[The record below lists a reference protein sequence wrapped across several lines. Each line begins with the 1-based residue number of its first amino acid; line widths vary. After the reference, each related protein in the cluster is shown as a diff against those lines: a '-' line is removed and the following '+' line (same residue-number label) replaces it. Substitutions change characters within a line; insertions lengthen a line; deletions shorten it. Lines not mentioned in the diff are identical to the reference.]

1 MDGIV
6 LIDGNC
12 RFCRFASKLLKR
24 IVAGNLQILPE
35 TSFTAFT
42 LPDIDSIKWIVG
54 NEVYVKSDALSRIL
68 AQAHW
73 YFQPLRIVFLLPTF
87 ILDKAYDWVAKNRL
101 FWGKSV
107 DDCAI

>member
-24 IVAGNLQILPE
+24 MVTGDLPIIPE
-35 TSFTAFT
+35 TSFTDFI
-42 LPDIDSIKWIVG
+42 LPDIDSIKWVVG
-54 NEVYVKSDALSRIL
+54 HDVYVKSDALSRIL
-68 AQAHW
+68 VNAHW
-73 YFQPLRIVFLLPTF
+73 YFQPLRIVFLLPTRL
-87 ILDKAYDWVAKNRL
+87 LDIGYDWVAKNRL

>member
-24 IVAGNLQILPE
+24 MVLGDLQIRTE
-35 TSFTAFT
+35 TSFTEFT
-42 LPDIDSIKWIVG
+42 LPDIDSIKWVVG
-54 NEVYVKSDALSRIL
+54 RDVYVKSDAIARIL
-68 AQAHW
+68 ANSHW
-73 YFQPLRIVFLLPTF
+73 YFQPLRVVFLLPSF
-87 ILDKAYDWVAKNRL
+87 ILDKGYDWVAKNRL

>member
-24 IVAGNLQILPE
+24 MVSGDLPIIPE
-35 TSFTAFT
+35 TSFTEFT
-42 LPDIDSIKWIVG
+42 LPDIDSIKWVIG
-54 NEVYVKSDALSRIL
+54 HNVYVKSDAISRIL
-68 AQAHW
+68 VNAHW
-73 YFQPLRIVFLLPTF
+73 YFQPLRIVFLLPTRL
-87 ILDKAYDWVAKNRL
+87 LDVGYDWVAKNRL

>member
-12 RFCRFASKLLKR
+12 RFCCFASKLLKR
-24 IVAGNLQILPE
+24 MVTGDLPVIPE
-35 TSFTAFT
+35 TSFTDFI
-42 LPDIDSIKWIVG
+42 LPDIDSIKWVVG
-54 NEVYVKSDALSRIL
+54 HDVYVKSDALSRIL
-68 AQAHW
+68 VNAHW
-73 YFQPLRIVFLLPTF
+73 YFQPLRLVFLLPASL
-87 ILDKAYDWVAKNRL
+87 LDKGYDWVAKNRL

>member
-6 LIDGNC
+6 LIDGSC

-24 IVAGNLQILPE
+24 MVAGKLQIIPE
-35 TSFTAFT
+35 TSFISFA
-42 LPDIDSIKWIVG
+42 LPAIDSIKWVVG
-54 NEVYVKSDALSRIL
+54 EEVYMKSDAISRIL
-68 AQAHW
+68 VNAHW
-73 YFQPLRIVFLLPTF
+73 YFQPIRIVFLLPESL
-87 ILDKAYDWVAKNRL
+87 LDKVYDWVAKNRL